1 MLHVAHAQP
10 CIVSALPRQHFRV
23 LAHDGAA
30 APLPR
35 DAIEQAVVQ
44 VFGVGREDLRRLSRG
59 RAKVALAR
67 QVAMYLAHV
76 ACGFT
81 LTDTGRLFGRDRTTV
96 AHACGVIVDRRD
108 DPLFDRALDLLEW
121 SVPALATRPS
131 IHRSLS
137 RSEAPSWLR
146 QTARAMAL
154 PRRLR
159 SILRK
164 ARSPGC
170 AGARTR
176 TGRA

>member
-1 MLHVAHAQP
+1 MLHAFHAHP
-10 CIVSALPRQHFRV
+10 SIVSAPPRQHLRV
-23 LAHDGAA
+23 VTYDGAA
-30 APLPR
+30 ARLPR

-76 ACGFT
+76 ACGLT

-96 AHACGVIVDRRD
+96 AHACGVIEDRRD

-131 IHRSLS
+131 IRRHLSL
-137 RSEAPSWLR
+137 
-146 QTARAMAL
+146 
-154 PRRLR
+154 
-159 SILRK
+159 
-164 ARSPGC
+164 
-170 AGARTR
+170 
-176 TGRA
+176 